1 MTRCSIHNLT
11 HTSMSISCHAGYDGG
26 LNQSFIL
33 EVYDVSRNQ
42 EQLILNVSGH
52 DEPRFDVQNLS
63 SETLYSLVVYSVN
76 MKGKSGRTTL
86 KSSTLSAPIDGQI
99 TAIGSYIY
107 LSSDSPIPLLHR
119 TISFVLSP
127 STSEDSSFPLTPR
140 IPFLWSLQPTFCDP
154 ILLPFQS
161 EDS

>member
-1 MTRCSIHNLT
+1 MTHSSLSLT
-11 HTSMSISCHAGYDGG
+11 CHAGYDGG

-42 EQLILNVSGH
+42 EQLILNVSRD
-52 DEPRFDVQNLS
+52 DEPSFGVHNLS

-99 TAIGSYIY
+99 TAPG
-107 LSSDSPIPLLHR
+107 
-119 TISFVLSP
+119 
-127 STSEDSSFPLTPR
+127 
-140 IPFLWSLQPTFCDP
+140 
-154 ILLPFQS
+154 
-161 EDS
+161 